1 MAKQVFT
8 ITDVFQKVATGAV
21 VITVRKR
28 GNGSILFNETAADAT
43 SYKVRAETNEQFQQ
57 TGAVDT
63 FVRATDPTGWE
74 ILVDGV
80 L

>member
-8 ITDVFQKVATGAV
+8 LTDVFQKVATGAA
-21 VITVRKR
+21 VITIQKR
-28 GNGSILFNETAADAT
+28 GDGSILINETADDAA
-43 SYKVRAETNEQFQQ
+43 SYKIRAELNEQFQQ
-57 TGAVDT
+57 TEAVDS
-63 FVRATDPTGWE
+63 FVRATSPDGWE

>member
-8 ITDVFQKVATGAV
+8 ITDAFQKVATGAA
-21 VITVRKR
+21 VITILER
-28 GNGSILFNETAADAT
+28 GSGAILINETADDAT
-43 SYKVRAETNEQFQQ
+43 SYKIRAETNEQFQQ
-57 TGAVDT
+57 TEAVDS
-63 FVRATDPTGWE
+63 FVRATDPTGWK